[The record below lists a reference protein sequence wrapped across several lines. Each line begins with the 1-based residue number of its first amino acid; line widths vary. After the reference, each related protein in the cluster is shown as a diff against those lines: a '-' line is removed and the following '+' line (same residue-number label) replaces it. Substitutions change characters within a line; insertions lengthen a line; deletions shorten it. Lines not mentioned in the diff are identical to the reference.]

1 MLYVFPIAHRHTH
14 WCWGVVP
21 TLLVP
26 GAQVLGS
33 IVLWSTV
40 LSMCQGVAVCCNARE
55 NSCSQQWGAHHTHSY
70 TVCDV
75 FVRVFSFAYI
85 PTIGLHAT
93 LGVLL
98 HVVTEMQIH
107 TLQTALRQ
115 YMHCKL
121 HQSNYVRCKVHR
133 SRAHTS
139 TWSWSFVVVLLLAS
153 LSHLHRQ
160 PPHCSSSCNH
170 CHHCC
175 GCGHHT
181 CTQ

>member
-1 MLYVFPIAHRHTH
+1 MVGWCDGRVGKRGEGVEHTMLDKMWLEAGLCMQYPVTCML
-14 WCWGVVP
+14 CW
-21 TLLVP
+21 
-26 GAQVLGS
+26 
-33 IVLWSTV
+33 
-40 LSMCQGVAVCCNARE
+40 M
-55 NSCSQQWGAHHTHSY
+55 
-70 TVCDV
+70 V
-75 FVRVFSFAYI
+75 FVTCTESAVLCDFSFAYI